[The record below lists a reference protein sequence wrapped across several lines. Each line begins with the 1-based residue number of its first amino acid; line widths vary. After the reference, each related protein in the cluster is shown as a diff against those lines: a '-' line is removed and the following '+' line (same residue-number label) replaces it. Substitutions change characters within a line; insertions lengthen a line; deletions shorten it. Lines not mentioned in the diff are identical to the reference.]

1 MGGMI
6 ERLVDCLEALPDP
19 RDPCKVEHRLIDV
32 LVIAVCAVIG
42 EAESFEDIADYG
54 RCKRAWLAQF
64 LALPNGIPSHDTF
77 RRVLTLVDPDAF
89 ERSFLGWVRAVFR
102 PEEDAP
108 RQVAIDGKTVRR
120 SFDRKQGRSPLHLVS
135 AYATEHGLVLAQR
148 AAEEKKGELAVLPD
162 LLEGLDLEG
171 CLVSLDALACHPEVA
186 GRIVGRGGDYLLAL
200 KGNRRK
206 AHAEVTAWFAANAFA
221 LGAPL
226 RPCFDAFDD
235 GHGRL
240 VRRRVFACSDVGVFT
255 TLTGWPDLKAALA
268 VETIRGI
275 PGRGRVTAEI
285 RHYLS
290 SAKLSPEAL
299 AVAIRSHWRIEN
311 GLHWVLDVT
320 FREDASRVR
329 ERNAGRN
336 LALLRKIALNLARA
350 DRTRSASLRRKRKQ
364 AAWDDTY
371 MARLIQPD
379 LMR

>member
-1 MGGMI
+1 MI

-19 RDPCKVEHRLIDV
+19 RDPYKVEHRLVDI

-54 RCKRAWLAQF
+54 RCKRPWLAQF
-64 LALPNGIPSHDTF
+64 LGLPNGIPSHDTF
-77 RRVLTLVDPDAF
+77 RRVLMLVDPDAF
-89 ERSFLGWVRAVFR
+89 ERSFLGWVRTVFR
-102 PEEDAP
+102 PEEGAP
-108 RQVAIDGKTVRR
+108 RQVAIDGKAVRR
-120 SFDRKQGRSPLHLVS
+120 SFDRRQGRSPLHLVS
-135 AYATEHGLVLAQR
+135 AYATEQGLVLAQR
-148 AAEEKKGELAVLPD
+148 AAEEKRGELTVLPE
-162 LLEGLDLEG
+162 LLDGLDLEG
-171 CLVSLDALACHPEVA
+171 CLVSLDALACRPEIA
-186 GRIVGRGGDYLLAL
+186 ERIVGRGGDYLLAL

-206 AHAEVTAWFAANAFA
+206 AHAEVKDWFATNAFA

-226 RPCFDAFDD
+226 RPCFDAFDES
-235 GHGRL
+235 HGRL
-240 VRRRVFACSDVGVFT
+240 VRRRVFACADLSALG
-255 TLTGWPDLKAALA
+255 TLADWPDVRAVLA
-268 VETIRGI
+268 TETIRGI
-275 PGRGRVTAEI
+275 TGRGKVTATI

-290 SAKLSPEAL
+290 SAKLPSEAL
-299 AVAIRSHWRIEN
+299 AAAIRNHWRVEN

-329 ERNAGRN
+329 DRNAGRN

-350 DRTRSASLRRKRKQ
+350 EHTRSASLRRKRKQ